1 MLITHKLNSK
11 LKLFK
16 IIFYLKKNYNP
27 VPPGSSRA
35 HGESHSF
42 SVVYLPEKVFSILFT
57 IFQTAPAWTRLTSKG
72 RLRVLW
78 GGVQIGTKASRRCTF
93 LTRLG
98 LWMGWQGEGEVG
110 EQIEEIRIE
119 LRGVWFPVSFE
130 DGFLERLWDYVM
142 REMRGYWNRRWWN
155 QRWYNRMCHCICMDP
170 YTLNTCRLWKEHL
183 MRMRKWVYL
192 WE

>member
-78 GGVQIGTKASRRCTF
+78 GGVQIDTKASRRCTF

-98 LWMGWQGEGEVG
+98 LWMEWQGEGEVG

-119 LRGVWFPVSFE
+119 LRGLYDYTLIGWITVTLKGVWFSVSCE

-142 REMRGYWNRRWWN
+142 REMRGYWNRRWWKK
-155 QRWYNRMCHCICMDP
+155 RWCNGMSS
-170 YTLNTCRLWKEHL
+170 W
-183 MRMRKWVYL
+183 
-192 WE
+192 